1 MWLKLTPLK
10 LKPYLAAMRAQVYF
24 HHCHTLSDARYAAAE
39 GFEFIAFAIDPTLND
54 FPGMAKL
61 KEIAGWVSGPRLVG
75 QFPENTPLAVIKDA
89 VEFLALEA
97 VELTHPVNANMAEQL
112 GLPIIVKVPWELPSA
127 IASEYLQQNYLVILA
142 STEAFDTLAALP
154 KSSELQA
161 LCQQYDLILSCNFS
175 TENLLHALEE
185 WAPYGIA
192 LRGGEEERPG
202 WYNYEQLYALTDILV
217 G

>member
-1 MWLKLTPLK
+1 
-10 LKPYLAAMRAQVYF
+10 MRAQVYF

-39 GFEFIAFAIDPTLND
+39 GFEFLAFAIDPSLKE

-75 QFPENTPLAVIKDA
+75 QFPENTPITVIKDA
-89 VEFLALEA
+89 VEFLGLEA
-97 VELTHPVNANMAEQL
+97 VELVHPVNANVLEQM
-112 GLPIIVKVPWELPSA
+112 GLPVIVKVPWELPSE
-127 IASEYLQQNYLVILA
+127 IASDYLQQNYLVILE
-142 STEAFDTLAALP
+142 STSSFESLTELP

-161 LCQQYDLILSCNFS
+161 LCQQYNLILSCNFS
-175 TENLLHALEE
+175 SEDLMNALDE

-192 LRGGEEERPG
+192 FRGGEEERPG
-202 WYNYEQLYALTDILV
+202 WYNYEQLQELTGILA